1 DALLDIEFKGGDPRD
16 VLDKQMARILSEL
29 ARPDLSP
36 EERSALKGVRNSIQG
51 RIKAADA
58 DAESAIKDAQTAREK
73 RIKDAGDRAKA
84 RAAKQRAGF
93 DKLFP
98 SLELQLDKAE
108 VGTNF
113 RKQREASKA
122 LERALTD
129 QIKVEGRTSELVG
142 KLFAQRQK
150 TAEIIDKQVTAQ
162 QFR

>member
-58 DAESAIKDAQTAREK
+58 DAESAIKDAQTAREERK
-73 RIKDAGDRAKA
+73 KAAGDRAKA

-93 DKLFP
+93 DKLFA

-108 VGTNF
+108 
-113 RKQREASKA
+113 RSE
-122 LERALTD
+122 EH
-129 QIKVEGRTSELVG
+129 TSEL
-142 KLFAQRQK
+142 QSS
-150 TAEIIDKQVTAQ
+150 
-162 QFR
+162 